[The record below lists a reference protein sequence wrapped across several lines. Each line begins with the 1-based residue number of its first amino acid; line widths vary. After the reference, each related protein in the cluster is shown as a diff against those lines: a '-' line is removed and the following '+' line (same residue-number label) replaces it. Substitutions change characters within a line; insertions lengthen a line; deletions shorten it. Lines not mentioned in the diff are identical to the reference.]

1 MSGNNS
7 LLLIGFLFFLGA
19 CSPKIIVPVTQPKVQ
34 APIPPIVKKVDE
46 PQKAIVEPAKSKA
59 NGQMLISLV
68 LPFSLDQINYRTAT
82 LKEISKTSM
91 PLDYYQ
97 GFKMALDSVAVLHGG
112 NFKLQVYDNSD
123 DVAKTTSLTLKATIK
138 NSDLIVGP
146 VFPNNLKI
154 FSDLSKNLHLPLVSP
169 LAPTNPLMYANPYLI
184 SMNVTLN
191 QHAYVAAA
199 FIKEKLR
206 PKKVL
211 LIRSGQPEEY
221 KYANPFKKGMDSLAK
236 GVAFAEVGIKAVGYE
251 NVVKYLNP
259 NGLNVIA
266 LPSTDRLFLEN
277 IFKVLDKL
285 SDTYQIAIIGHPNWD
300 KAQFINVETLQK
312 LNTYITSSYQ
322 INYKSAEVIS
332 FVKNYRAKYEIEPS
346 EYSFKAFDTGFYL
359 ASLMVKDGRNFFS
372 AISNN
377 PYKGLHNHFSFI
389 KDTQYGYYNNQIM
402 VLKYQDFEL
411 VKSN

>member
-1 MSGNNS
+1 
-7 LLLIGFLFFLGA
+7 
-19 CSPKIIVPVTQPKVQ
+19 
-34 APIPPIVKKVDE
+34 
-46 PQKAIVEPAKSKA
+46 
-59 NGQMLISLV
+59 MLISLV
-68 LPFSLDQINYRTAT
+68 LPFSLDQINYRIAT
-82 LKEISKTSM
+82 LKEISKASM

-123 DVAKTTSLTLKATIK
+123 DAAKTSLLTLKITIK

-146 VFPNNLKI
+146 VFPNNLKE
-154 FSDLSKNLHLPLVSP
+154 FSNLSKASQIPLVSP
-169 LAPTNPLMYANPYLI
+169 LAPASPAVFGNPYLI

-191 QHAYVAAA
+191 QHAYVAAT
-199 FIKEKLR
+199 FIKDKLR

-211 LIRSGQPEEY
+211 LIRSGQAEEY

-236 GVAFAEVGIKAVGYE
+236 GVAFAEIGIKAVGYE
-251 NVVKYLNP
+251 NVVKYLNTT
-259 NGLNVIA
+259 GLNVIA
-266 LPSTDRLFLEN
+266 LPSTDRIFLEA
-277 IFKVLDKL
+277 IFKVLEKL
-285 SDTYQIAIIGHPNWD
+285 SETYQIAIVGHPNWD

-359 ASLMVKDGRNFFS
+359 ASLMVKEGRNFFS
-372 AISNN
+372 AIGTK
-377 PYKGLHNHFSFI
+377 PYMGLHNIFGFI
-389 KDTQYGYYNNQIM
+389 KDAQYGYYNNQIM